1 MKHTEY
7 GGNKHYLPSQI
18 GETLKLFFCC
28 CFYQIFVDKLIFPGC
43 KTVAVLC
50 CKTK

>member
-18 GETLKLFFCC
+18 GDPKIVFLLLFLPDFC
-28 CFYQIFVDKLIFPGC
+28 
-43 KTVAVLC
+43 
-50 CKTK
+50 